1 MPQDVVEQIPRA
13 LLEVSILLG
22 GAVLVA
28 MVTRRIHIPLTVVLA
43 VAGLLASELGP
54 DLAVAGLLTG
64 EGFKE
69 LLVDIFLPI
78 LIFEAALGLST
89 REFMRNL
96 LAIVV
101 LASVALVIS
110 AALVGAALALAL
122 GVPLLAAL
130 LFGALISATDP
141 VAVVAVSRELGVSK
155 RLLTLVQGESL
166 LNDGVAIVLY
176 KILLVGAVT
185 GVLSVG
191 KGIAEFAIVIVGGL
205 LTGSVIGVGAAMLL
219 RGLDRLPAA
228 ALSIAVA
235 YGSFMFAESVL
246 HASGVMAAVAAG
258 ITIGGLMKSRAQQPV
273 RELLRDLWDALAY
286 IANALLFLFIGLA
299 LDFELLRENLAAIG
313 VAIAAVLVSR
323 PLVVFPL
330 VTMLEKCAHI
340 PRVDNRNSAVIVWAG
355 LRGGVALALALALP
369 EELAQREQF
378 IAMCGGVVLATLLFN
393 ATTIS
398 FVVHVLGL
406 DKPSRSD
413 EYLNA
418 LARLHAVRESR
429 NRLRELDF
437 EDPVV
442 SDHLDVAE
450 IDAEDLLA
458 RSNLNAAEQKS
469 VLTLRGLHIERETY
483 QNLSDAGLL
492 PPIATRTLMEEI
504 DTEIE
509 EEEAGGV
516 RLDAARRAA
525 LQWYA
530 RLHRWLLS
538 RLPQPLGED
547 LAEVAYIEVCAR
559 RLAARKAV
567 EELELFK
574 TLPGVDEHIVDDAKR
589 TFAHWEESAGKR
601 LETLSADVSV
611 DRTVMHRRQAKALT
625 RIAVVE
631 ALHDLVTAGVI
642 SQAVADAAATRV
654 SGEVSHGTR
663 SHGE

>member
-1 MPQDVVEQIPRA
+1 MPQEVVEQIPRA

-28 MVTRRIHIPLTVVLA
+28 MVTRRIHVPLTVVLA

-110 AALVGAALALAL
+110 TALVGAALTLAL

-141 VAVVAVSRELGVSK
+141 VAVVAVFRELGVPK

-176 KILLVGAVT
+176 NILLLGAVT

-205 LTGSVIGVGAAMLL
+205 LTGSVIGVVAVMLL

-235 YGSFMFAESVL
+235 YGSFVFAESVL

-258 ITIGGLMKSRAQQPV
+258 ITIGGLMESRAQQPV
-273 RELLRDLWDALAY
+273 RELLRDLWDALGY

-330 VTMLEKCAHI
+330 VTVLEKCAHI
-340 PRVDNRNSAVIVWAG
+340 PRVGNRNSAVIVWGGG

-418 LARLHAVRESR
+418 LARLLAVRESR

-437 EDPVV
+437 EDQLV
-442 SDHLDVAE
+442 SAHLDVAE
-450 IDAEDLLA
+450 TDAEDLLA

-483 QNLSDAGLL
+483 QSLSDAGLL

-525 LQWYA
+525 LQWYG

-538 RLPQPLGED
+538 RLPRPLGED
-547 LAEVAYIEVCAR
+547 LAEVAYIEVSAR

-574 TLPGVDEHIVDDAKR
+574 TLPSVDEHIVDDAKR

-601 LETLSADVSV
+601 LEILGADVSV
-611 DRTVMHRRQAKALT
+611 DRTVMHRRQAKALS

-654 SGEVSHGTR
+654 SGEVDQAGT
-663 SHGE
+663 

>member
-110 AALVGAALALAL
+110 AALVGAALTLAL

-141 VAVVAVSRELGVSK
+141 VAVVAVFRELGVSK

-205 LTGSVIGVGAAMLL
+205 LTGSVIGVGAVMLL

-235 YGSFMFAESVL
+235 YGSFVFAESVL

-442 SDHLDVAE
+442 SEHLDVAE

-538 RLPQPLGED
+538 Q
-547 LAEVAYIEVCAR
+547 VR
-559 RLAARKAV
+559 RKS
-567 EELELFK
+567 
-574 TLPGVDEHIVDDAKR
+574 G
-589 TFAHWEESAGKR
+589 
-601 LETLSADVSV
+601 
-611 DRTVMHRRQAKALT
+611 RR
-625 RIAVVE
+625 
-631 ALHDLVTAGVI
+631 
-642 SQAVADAAATRV
+642 
-654 SGEVSHGTR
+654 
-663 SHGE
+663 

>member
-110 AALVGAALALAL
+110 AALVGAALTLAL

-442 SDHLDVAE
+442 SEHLDVAE
-450 IDAEDLLA
+450 TDAEDLLA

-601 LETLSADVSV
+601 LETLGADVSV

-654 SGEVSHGTR
+654 SGEVDQAGT
-663 SHGE
+663 

>member
-1 MPQDVVEQIPRA
+1 MPQEVVEQIPRA

-28 MVTRRIHIPLTVVLA
+28 MVTRRIHVPLTVVLA

-110 AALVGAALALAL
+110 TALVGAALTLAL

-141 VAVVAVSRELGVSK
+141 VAVVAVFRELGVPK

-176 KILLVGAVT
+176 NILLLGAVT

-205 LTGSVIGVGAAMLL
+205 LTGSVIGVVAVMLL

-235 YGSFMFAESVL
+235 YGSFVFAESVL

-258 ITIGGLMKSRAQQPV
+258 ITIGGLMESRAQQPV
-273 RELLRDLWDALAY
+273 RELLRDLWDALGY

-330 VTMLEKCAHI
+330 VTVLEKCAHI
-340 PRVDNRNSAVIVWAG
+340 PRVGNRNSAVIVWGGG

-418 LARLHAVRESR
+418 LARLLAVRESR

-437 EDPVV
+437 EDQLV
-442 SDHLDVAE
+442 SAHLDVAE
-450 IDAEDLLA
+450 TDAEDLLA

-483 QNLSDAGLL
+483 QSLSDAGLL

-525 LQWYA
+525 LQWYG

-547 LAEVAYIEVCAR
+547 LAEVAYIEVSAR

-601 LETLSADVSV
+601 LENLGADVSV
-611 DRTVMHRRQAKALT
+611 DRTVMHRRQAKALS

-654 SGEVSHGTR
+654 SGEVDQAGT
-663 SHGE
+663 

>member
-1 MPQDVVEQIPRA
+1 MPQEVVEQIPRA

-28 MVTRRIHIPLTVVLA
+28 MVTRRIHVPLTVVLA

-110 AALVGAALALAL
+110 TALVGAALTLAL

-141 VAVVAVSRELGVSK
+141 VAVVAVFRELGVPK

-176 KILLVGAVT
+176 NILLLGAVT

-205 LTGSVIGVGAAMLL
+205 LTGSVIGVVAVMLL

-235 YGSFMFAESVL
+235 YGSFVFAESVL

-258 ITIGGLMKSRAQQPV
+258 ITIGGMMESRAQQPV
-273 RELLRDLWDALAY
+273 RELLRDLWDALGY

-330 VTMLEKCAHI
+330 VTVLEKCAHI
-340 PRVDNRNSAVIVWAG
+340 PRVGNRNSAVIVWGGG

-418 LARLHAVRESR
+418 LARLLAVRESR

-437 EDPVV
+437 EDQLV
-442 SDHLDVAE
+442 SAHLDVAE
-450 IDAEDLLA
+450 TDAEDLLA

-525 LQWYA
+525 LQWYG

-538 RLPQPLGED
+538 RLPRPLGED
-547 LAEVAYIEVCAR
+547 LAEVAYIEVSAR

-601 LETLSADVSV
+601 LEILGADVSV
-611 DRTVMHRRQAKALT
+611 DRTVMHRRQAKALS

-642 SQAVADAAATRV
+642 SQAVADTAATRV
-654 SGEVSHGTR
+654 SGEVDQAGT
-663 SHGE
+663 

>member
-1 MPQDVVEQIPRA
+1 MPQEVVEQLPRA

-22 GAVLVA
+22 GAVLVS
-28 MVTRRIHIPLTVVLA
+28 MVTRRIHLPLTVVLA
-43 VAGLLASELGP
+43 VAGLLASELGA
-54 DLAVAGLLTG
+54 DLAVAGLLAG

-69 LLVDIFLPI
+69 LLINIFLPI

-110 AALVGAALALAL
+110 AVLVGAALTLVL

-130 LFGALISATDP
+130 LFGTLISATDP
-141 VAVVAVSRELGVSK
+141 VAVVAVFRELRVPK
-155 RLLTLVQGESL
+155 RVLTLVQGESL

-176 KILLVGAVT
+176 NILLVGAVT

-191 KGIAEFAIVIVGGL
+191 EAIAEFAIVIAGGL
-205 LTGSVIGVGAAMLL
+205 LTGSVIGVAAAMLL
-219 RGLDRLPAA
+219 PRLDRLPAA

-235 YGSFMFAESVL
+235 YGSFVFAESVL

-258 ITIGGLMKSRAQQPV
+258 VTIGGLMESRAQPPV
-273 RELLRDLWDALAY
+273 RELLRELWDALGY

-323 PLVVFPL
+323 PLAVIPL
-330 VTMLEKCAHI
+330 VMMLEKWAHI
-340 PRVDNRNSAVIVWAG
+340 PKVGSRNSAVVVWGG

-369 EELAQREQF
+369 EQLAQREQF

-413 EYLNA
+413 EYLSA
-418 LARLHAVRESR
+418 LARLLAVRESR
-429 NRLRELDF
+429 NRLRELNF
-437 EDPVV
+437 EDQVV
-442 SDHLDVAE
+442 SLHLDVAE
-450 IDAEDLLA
+450 TDAEDLLA
-458 RSNLNAAEQKS
+458 SSNLDAAEQKS

-483 QNLSDAGLL
+483 QSLSDAGLL

-525 LQWYA
+525 LLWYG
-530 RLHRWLLS
+530 RVHRWLLS
-538 RLPQPLGED
+538 RLPHPLGED
-547 LAEVAYIEVCAR
+547 LAEVAYIEVSAR
-559 RLAARKAV
+559 RLAAHKAV
-567 EELELFK
+567 EQLELFK
-574 TLPGVDEHIVDDAKR
+574 TLPNVDGHTVDDAKR
-589 TFAHWEESAGKR
+589 TFAHWEESAGTW
-601 LETLSADVSV
+601 LEELGADVPV
-611 DRTVMHRRQAKALT
+611 DRTIMHRRQAKALT
-625 RIAVVE
+625 RITVVE
-631 ALHDLVTAGVI
+631 TLDDLVTAGVI

-654 SGEVSHGTR
+654 SGEVDQAGT
-663 SHGE
+663 

>member
-1 MPQDVVEQIPRA
+1 MPQEVVEQIPRA

-28 MVTRRIHIPLTVVLA
+28 MVTRRIHVPLTVVLA

-110 AALVGAALALAL
+110 TALVGAALTLAL

-141 VAVVAVSRELGVSK
+141 VAVVAVFRELGVPK

-176 KILLVGAVT
+176 NILLLGAVT

-205 LTGSVIGVGAAMLL
+205 LTGSVIGVVAVMLL

-235 YGSFMFAESVL
+235 YGSFVFAESVL

-258 ITIGGLMKSRAQQPV
+258 ITIGGLMESRAQQPV
-273 RELLRDLWDALAY
+273 RELLRDLWDALGY

-330 VTMLEKCAHI
+330 VTVLEKCAHI
-340 PRVDNRNSAVIVWAG
+340 PRVGNRNSAVIVWGGG

-398 FVVHVLGL
+398 FVVHLLGL

-418 LARLHAVRESR
+418 LARLLAVRESR

-437 EDPVV
+437 EDQLV
-442 SDHLDVAE
+442 SAHLDVAE
-450 IDAEDLLA
+450 TDAEDLLA

-483 QNLSDAGLL
+483 QSLSDAGLL

-525 LQWYA
+525 LQWYG

-538 RLPQPLGED
+538 RLPRPLGED
-547 LAEVAYIEVCAR
+547 LAEVAYIEVSAR

-574 TLPGVDEHIVDDAKR
+574 TLPSVDEHIVDDAKR

-601 LETLSADVSV
+601 LEILGADVPV

-654 SGEVSHGTR
+654 SGGVDQAGT
-663 SHGE
+663 

>member
-1 MPQDVVEQIPRA
+1 MPQEVVEQIPRA

-110 AALVGAALALAL
+110 TALVGAALTLAL

-141 VAVVAVSRELGVSK
+141 VAVVAVSRELGVPK

-176 KILLVGAVT
+176 NILLVGAVT

-205 LTGSVIGVGAAMLL
+205 LTGSVIGVVAVMLL

-235 YGSFMFAESVL
+235 YGSFVFAESVL

-258 ITIGGLMKSRAQQPV
+258 ITIGGLMESRAQQPV
-273 RELLRDLWDALAY
+273 RELLRDLWDALGY

-340 PRVDNRNSAVIVWAG
+340 PRVGNRNSAVIVWGGG

-437 EDPVV
+437 EDQLV
-442 SDHLDVAE
+442 SAHLDVAE
-450 IDAEDLLA
+450 TDAEDLLA

-483 QNLSDAGLL
+483 QSLSDAGLL

-547 LAEVAYIEVCAR
+547 LAEVAYIEVSAR

-601 LETLSADVSV
+601 LETLGADVSV

-654 SGEVSHGTR
+654 SGEVDQAGT
-663 SHGE
+663 

>member
-1 MPQDVVEQIPRA
+1 MPQEVVEQIPRA

-28 MVTRRIHIPLTVVLA
+28 MVTRRIHVPLTVVLA

-110 AALVGAALALAL
+110 TALVGAALTLAL

-141 VAVVAVSRELGVSK
+141 VAVVAVFRELGVPK

-176 KILLVGAVT
+176 NILLLGAVT

-205 LTGSVIGVGAAMLL
+205 LTGSVIGVVAVMLL

-235 YGSFMFAESVL
+235 YGSFVFAESVL

-258 ITIGGLMKSRAQQPV
+258 ITIGGLMESRAQQPV
-273 RELLRDLWDALAY
+273 RELLRDLWDALGY

-330 VTMLEKCAHI
+330 VTVLEKCAHI
-340 PRVDNRNSAVIVWAG
+340 PRVGNRNSAVIVWGGG

-418 LARLHAVRESR
+418 LARLLAVRESR

-437 EDPVV
+437 EDQLV
-442 SDHLDVAE
+442 SAHLDVAE
-450 IDAEDLLA
+450 TDAEDLLA

-525 LQWYA
+525 LQWYG

-538 RLPQPLGED
+538 RLPRPLGED
-547 LAEVAYIEVCAR
+547 LAEVAYIEVSAR

-601 LETLSADVSV
+601 LEILGADVSV
-611 DRTVMHRRQAKALT
+611 DRTVMHRRQAKALS

-654 SGEVSHGTR
+654 SGEVDQAGT
-663 SHGE
+663 

>member
-1 MPQDVVEQIPRA
+1 MPIEVVEQIPRA

-28 MVTRRIHIPLTVVLA
+28 MATRRIHLPLTVVLA
-43 VAGLLASELGP
+43 VAGLLASELGA
-54 DLAVAGLLTG
+54 DLAVAELLAG

-69 LLVDIFLPI
+69 LLVNLFLPI

-89 REFMRNL
+89 REFMRNM

-110 AALVGAALALAL
+110 AVLVGAGLSLVL

-141 VAVVAVSRELGVSK
+141 VAVVAVFREVGVPK
-155 RLLTLVQGESL
+155 RLLTLVEGESL

-176 KILLVGAVT
+176 NILLVGALT

-191 KGIAEFAIVIVGGL
+191 EGIAEFVIVIAGGL
-205 LTGSVIGVGAAMLL
+205 LTGSVIGVAAVMLL
-219 RGLDRLPAA
+219 PSLERLPAA
-228 ALSIAVA
+228 AMSIAVA
-235 YGSFMFAESVL
+235 YGSFVFAESIL

-258 ITIGGLMKSRAQQPV
+258 VVIGGLLDSRAEQPV
-273 RELLRDLWDALAY
+273 RELLHELWDAFGY

-299 LDFELLRENLAAIG
+299 LDFELLRENVAAIAVG
-313 VAIAAVLVSR
+313 IVAVLVSR
-323 PLVVFPL
+323 PLAVVPL
-330 VTMLEKCAHI
+330 VTMLEKWAHI
-340 PRVDNRNSAVIVWAG
+340 PKVGNRNAAVVVWGG

-369 EELAQREQF
+369 EELPQREQF
-378 IAMCGGVVLATLLFN
+378 IAMCGGVVLATLLLN
-393 ATTIS
+393 ATTIP
-398 FVVHVLGL
+398 FVVHTLGL

-418 LARLHAVRESR
+418 LSRLLAVRESR
-429 NRLRELDF
+429 DRLRELNF

-442 SDHLDVAE
+442 SVHLEVAAT
-450 IDAEDLLA
+450 DAEDLLT
-458 RSNLNAAEQKS
+458 RSNLDAAEQKS

-483 QNLSDAGLL
+483 QSLSDAGLL

-504 DTEIE
+504 DAEIEE

-516 RLDAARRAA
+516 RVDAARRAA
-525 LQWYA
+525 LPWYG

-547 LAEVAYIEVCAR
+547 LAEVAYIEVSAR

-574 TLPGVDEHIVDDAKR
+574 TLPNVDEHNVDDAKR

-601 LETLSADVSV
+601 LEQLGTDAPV
-611 DRTVMHRRQAKALT
+611 DRTIMHRRQAKALT
-625 RIAVVE
+625 RITVVDT
-631 ALHDLVTAGVI
+631 LNKLVSAGVI
-642 SQAVADAAATRV
+642 SQAVADGAATRV
-654 SGEVSHGTR
+654 CGEVDQAGT
-663 SHGE
+663 

>member
-1 MPQDVVEQIPRA
+1 MPQEVVEQIPRA

-28 MVTRRIHIPLTVVLA
+28 MVTRRIHVPLTVVLA

-110 AALVGAALALAL
+110 TALVGAALTLAL

-141 VAVVAVSRELGVSK
+141 VAVVAVSRELGVPK

-273 RELLRDLWDALAY
+273 RELLRDLWDALGY

-398 FVVHVLGL
+398 FVVHLLGL

-418 LARLHAVRESR
+418 LARLLAVRESR

-437 EDPVV
+437 EDQLV
-442 SDHLDVAE
+442 SAHLDVAE
-450 IDAEDLLA
+450 TDAEDLLA

-483 QNLSDAGLL
+483 QSLSDAGLL

-525 LQWYA
+525 LQWYG

-538 RLPQPLGED
+538 RLPRPLGED
-547 LAEVAYIEVCAR
+547 LAEVAYIEVSAR

-574 TLPGVDEHIVDDAKR
+574 TLPSVDEHIVDDAKR

-601 LETLSADVSV
+601 LEILGADVPV

-654 SGEVSHGTR
+654 SGEVDQAGT
-663 SHGE
+663 

>member
-1 MPQDVVEQIPRA
+1 MPQEVVEQIPRA

-28 MVTRRIHIPLTVVLA
+28 MVTRRIHVPLTVVLA

-110 AALVGAALALAL
+110 TALVGAALTLAL

-141 VAVVAVSRELGVSK
+141 VAVVAVFRELGVPK

-176 KILLVGAVT
+176 NILLLGAVT

-205 LTGSVIGVGAAMLL
+205 LTGSVIGVVAVMLL

-235 YGSFMFAESVL
+235 YGSFVFAESVL

-258 ITIGGLMKSRAQQPV
+258 ITIGGLMESRAQQPV
-273 RELLRDLWDALAY
+273 RELLRDLWDALGY

-330 VTMLEKCAHI
+330 VTVLEKCAHI
-340 PRVDNRNSAVIVWAG
+340 PRVGNRNSAVIVWGGG

-418 LARLHAVRESR
+418 LARLLAVRESR

-437 EDPVV
+437 EDQLV
-442 SDHLDVAE
+442 SAHLDVAE
-450 IDAEDLLA
+450 TDAEDLLA

-483 QNLSDAGLL
+483 QSLSDAGLL

-525 LQWYA
+525 LQWYG

-538 RLPQPLGED
+538 RLPRPLGED
-547 LAEVAYIEVCAR
+547 LAEVAYIEVSAR

-601 LETLSADVSV
+601 LEILGADVSV

-654 SGEVSHGTR
+654 SGEVDQAGT
-663 SHGE
+663 

>member
-1 MPQDVVEQIPRA
+1 MPQEVVEQIPRA

-28 MVTRRIHIPLTVVLA
+28 MVTRRIHVPLTVVLA

-110 AALVGAALALAL
+110 TALVGAALTLAL

-141 VAVVAVSRELGVSK
+141 VAVVAVFRELGVPK

-176 KILLVGAVT
+176 NILLLGAVT

-205 LTGSVIGVGAAMLL
+205 LTGSVIGVVAVMLL

-235 YGSFMFAESVL
+235 YGSFVFAESVL

-258 ITIGGLMKSRAQQPV
+258 ITIGGLMESRAQQPV
-273 RELLRDLWDALAY
+273 RELLRDLWDALGY

-330 VTMLEKCAHI
+330 VTVLEKCAHI
-340 PRVDNRNSAVIVWAG
+340 PRVGNRNSAVIVWGGG

-418 LARLHAVRESR
+418 LARLLAVRESR

-437 EDPVV
+437 EDQLV
-442 SDHLDVAE
+442 SAHLDVAE
-450 IDAEDLLA
+450 TDAEDLLV

-483 QNLSDAGLL
+483 QSLSDAGLL

-525 LQWYA
+525 LQWYG

-538 RLPQPLGED
+538 RLPRPLGED
-547 LAEVAYIEVCAR
+547 LAEVAYIEVSAR

-601 LETLSADVSV
+601 LEILGADVSV
-611 DRTVMHRRQAKALT
+611 DRTVMHRRQAKALS

-654 SGEVSHGTR
+654 SGEVDQAGT
-663 SHGE
+663 

>member
-54 DLAVAGLLTG
+54 DLAVAGLLSG

-110 AALVGAALALAL
+110 AALVGAALTLAL

-205 LTGSVIGVGAAMLL
+205 LTGSVIGVVAAMLL

-654 SGEVSHGTR
+654 SGEVDQAGT
-663 SHGE
+663 

>member
-1 MPQDVVEQIPRA
+1 MPHDVVEQFPRA
-13 LLEVSILLG
+13 LLEISILLG

-28 MVTRRIHIPLTVVLA
+28 MATRRIHVPLTVVLA
-43 VAGLLASELGP
+43 VAGLLASELGA
-54 DLAVAGLLTG
+54 DLAVAGLLAG

-69 LLVDIFLPI
+69 LLVNLFLPI

-110 AALVGAALALAL
+110 AVLVGAGLNLVL

-141 VAVVAVSRELGVSK
+141 VAVVAVFREVGVPK
-155 RLLTLVQGESL
+155 RLLTLVEGESL

-176 KILLVGAVT
+176 NILLVGAVT

-191 KGIAEFAIVIVGGL
+191 EGMVEFVIVIAGGL
-205 LTGSVIGVGAAMLL
+205 LTGSIVGVGAVMLL
-219 RGLDRLPAA
+219 PRLERLPGAA
-228 ALSIAVA
+228 MSIAVA
-235 YGSFMFAESVL
+235 YGSFVFAEAVL

-258 ITIGGLMKSRAQQPV
+258 VAIGGLMESRARQPV
-273 RELLRDLWDALAY
+273 RELLHELWDALGY

-299 LDFELLRENLAAIG
+299 LDFELLRENLVAIG

-323 PLVVFPL
+323 PLAVVPL
-330 VTMLEKCAHI
+330 VMTLEKWAHI
-340 PRVDNRNSAVIVWAG
+340 PRVGNRNSAVVVWGG

-378 IAMCGGVVLATLLFN
+378 IAMCGGVVLATLLLN

-398 FVVHVLGL
+398 FVVHLLEL

-418 LARLHAVRESR
+418 LSRLLAVRESR
-429 NRLRELDF
+429 NRLRELNF
-437 EDPVV
+437 EDQVV
-442 SDHLDVAE
+442 SVHLDVAE
-450 IDAEDLLA
+450 TDAKDLLA
-458 RSNLNAAEQKS
+458 RSNLDAAAQKS

-483 QNLSDAGLL
+483 QSLSDAGLL

-516 RLDAARRAA
+516 RVDAARRAA
-525 LQWYA
+525 LPWYG
-530 RLHRWLLS
+530 RLHRWLLN
-538 RLPQPLGED
+538 RLPPPLGED
-547 LAEVAYIEVCAR
+547 LAEVAYIEVSAR

-567 EELELFK
+567 DELELFK
-574 TLPGVDEHIVDDAKR
+574 TLPSVDEHTVDDAKR

-601 LETLSADVSV
+601 LETLGADVPV
-611 DRTVMHRRQAKALT
+611 DRTIMHRRQAKALT

-631 ALHDLVTAGVI
+631 ALHDLVAAGVI
-642 SQAVADAAATRV
+642 SQAVAEAAATRV
-654 SGEVSHGTR
+654 SGEVDQAGT
-663 SHGE
+663 

>member
-28 MVTRRIHIPLTVVLA
+28 MVTRRIHVPLTVVLA

-110 AALVGAALALAL
+110 TALVGAALTLAL

-141 VAVVAVSRELGVSK
+141 VAVVAVFRELGVPK

-176 KILLVGAVT
+176 NILLLGAVT

-205 LTGSVIGVGAAMLL
+205 LTGSVIGVVAVMLL

-235 YGSFMFAESVL
+235 YGSFVFAESVL

-258 ITIGGLMKSRAQQPV
+258 ITIGGLMESRAQQPV
-273 RELLRDLWDALAY
+273 RELLRDLWEALGY

-330 VTMLEKCAHI
+330 VRMLEKCAHI
-340 PRVDNRNSAVIVWAG
+340 PRVGNRNSAVIVWGGG

-418 LARLHAVRESR
+418 LARLLAVRESR

-437 EDPVV
+437 EDQLV
-442 SDHLDVAE
+442 SAHLDVAE
-450 IDAEDLLA
+450 TDAEDLLA

-483 QNLSDAGLL
+483 QSLSDAGLL

-525 LQWYA
+525 LQWYG

-538 RLPQPLGED
+538 RLPRPLGED
-547 LAEVAYIEVCAR
+547 LAEVAYIEVSAR

-574 TLPGVDEHIVDDAKR
+574 TLPSVDEHIVDDAKR

-601 LETLSADVSV
+601 LEILGADVPV
-611 DRTVMHRRQAKALT
+611 DRAVMHRRQAKALT

-654 SGEVSHGTR
+654 SGEVDQAGT
-663 SHGE
+663 